1 MGNKQASMDQSGVLL
16 AIFTIISGRGEMSSE
31 FQVTD
36 IVTFVAPFVAMAGLL
51 VVFKHFF

>member
-1 MGNKQASMDQSGVLL
+1 MDQSGVPP

-36 IVTFVAPFVAMAGLL
+36 IVTLMAPFVAMAGLL
-51 VVFKHFF
+51 VVFKHFFFKL